1 MALKFTEETIQKL
14 FGHEAAEDESP
25 DRLREYYFKS
35 SVYDQIVT
43 DLPLRILVG
52 HKGIGKSALF
62 QIAMAEDRDARRLAL
77 VVKPDDVLE
86 IANDT
91 TDFLRTIRAWKD
103 GLIELLASKAIAELT
118 AIPDSEW
125 RDRLHRAGGRLT
137 EFLRTSIESPQKYFE
152 IPVDKKPFAQA
163 FMNRGEITV
172 YIDDLD
178 RGWQSRPEDITRIS
192 ALLNAVR
199 DIANENRGIRFRI
212 SLRSDVYFL
221 VRTSDESTDKIQ
233 GSVIW
238 QSWTNSEI
246 FVVLVKRINTYFG
259 GSRPIENLE
268 FYGQEK
274 LSEFLDPV
282 FEPTFRGQ
290 GHWRDTP
297 TRRVLLSL
305 IRGRPRD
312 LIKLCTLAARDAQ
325 AGGSPII
332 RTQNLTRVFEDYSQD
347 RIQDTI
353 NEFRSELPDIE
364 RLLFG
369 MKPSKKERTAKEGYT
384 YNTAQLLQKIKNI
397 QEQGQFRLRS
407 GRIADSKDLAAFLYK
422 INFLTARKE
431 LPDLIERRYFE
442 ESRYLQSRF
451 VDFGFDWEIHP
462 AYRWALQPEDQQS
475 IFMDLKLSSDD
486 SGSLAKLWMV
496 GSR

>member
-1 MALKFTEETIQKL
+1 VALRFSEETIQKL
-14 FGHEAAEDESP
+14 FGHEAAEDEAP
-25 DRLREYYFKS
+25 ERLREYYFKS
-35 SVYDQIVT
+35 SVYNQVVT

-62 QIAMAEDRDARRLAL
+62 QIAIAEDHDAHRLAL
-77 VVKPDDVLE
+77 VVKPDDVIG

-91 TDFLRTIRAWKD
+91 ADFLHTIRAWKV
-103 GLIELLASKAIAELT
+103 GLTELLAGKAIAGLH
-118 AIPDSEW
+118 AIPDDEW
-125 RDRLHRAGGRLT
+125 RDRLRRAEGKLI
-137 EFLRTSIESPQKYFE
+137 EFLRASIDGPQKYFE
-152 IPVDKKPFAQA
+152 VPPDKGLVAQA
-163 FMNRGEITV
+163 FMKRSVITV

-178 RGWQSRPEDITRIS
+178 RGWQGRPQDITRIS
-192 ALLNAVR
+192 TLLNAVR
-199 DIANENRGIRFRI
+199 DITNENRGIRFRI

-246 FVVLVKRINTYFG
+246 FVVLVKRINTFFDG
-259 GSRPIENLE
+259 DRPVNNLE

-274 LSEFLDPV
+274 LSEFLQPV

-312 LIKLCTLAARDAQ
+312 LIKLCTLAARDAE
-325 AGGSPII
+325 AAGSPII
-332 RTQNLTRVFEDYSQD
+332 RTANLERVFEDYSQD

-353 NEFRSELPDIE
+353 NEFRSELPEVE

-369 MKPSKKERTAKEGYT
+369 MRPSKRERTTREGYT
-384 YNTAQLLQKIKNI
+384 YTTTQLLQKIKNV
-397 QEQGQFRLRS
+397 QEQGQFKLRS
-407 GRIADSKDLAAFLYK
+407 GKISDSKDLAAFLYK

-451 VDFGFDWEIHP
+451 VDFGFDWEVHP
-462 AYRWALQPEDQQS
+462 AYRWALQPEDQKS
-475 IFMDLKLSSDD
+475 IFRDLKLSSDS
-486 SGSLAKLWMV
+486 SGSP
-496 GSR
+496 SRKK